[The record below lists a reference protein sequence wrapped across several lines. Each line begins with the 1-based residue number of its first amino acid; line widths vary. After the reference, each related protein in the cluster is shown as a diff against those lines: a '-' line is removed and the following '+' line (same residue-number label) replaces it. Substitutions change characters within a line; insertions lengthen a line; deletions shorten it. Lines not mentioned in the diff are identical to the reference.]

1 MGLYQEPVPN
11 DTLISAFTR
20 HWNRLNYDNYPSNA
34 AQTYKPSYCMNGL
47 SHVVRSESRGS
58 ILTWITFSYQVGEDD
73 GIVGE
78 DPWFC
83 SFN

>member
-1 MGLYQEPVPN
+1 
-11 DTLISAFTR
+11 
-20 HWNRLNYDNYPSNA
+20 
-34 AQTYKPSYCMNGL
+34 MNGL